1 MKKRDKFLIS
11 MPLYGAVMVLVA
23 VFMAFNH
30 LVDFNTSYM
39 KEETTELK
47 IFYKQMEWALKPYLE
62 NGNFTMVRKYCEDFK
77 EDSDIRIRVL
87 DNNKNVIAD
96 SREGEKL
103 PDTGVKYSH
112 PLFSRQKYMNY
123 SGEVAANGTTYYIGL
138 MISEESVLKTLI
150 EAQCNIIVF
159 LVSCFIFLVLCLIF
173 IVLKVQIPFNNLQKQ
188 VIRIAKGDLNT
199 DIEVPE
205 SRILFELASAV
216 SAMAQKLKNQ
226 IIRLRQLEEFRKDF
240 IANISHEVKT
250 PLTAISSA
258 VELLETK
265 KTLADNQSEQCLDIL
280 DFQAKRLNNLINDI
294 LTLSTIEDR
303 QTNDEKHFTYFNV
316 NELIRNVIHHLN
328 IDTVK
333 VNFLFNAEVEFLGND
348 QLLEQAVTNLIINA
362 AKYSHSDVIDVKL
375 TKFTDSIRID
385 VVDYGIGIAPE
396 HLGRIFERFY
406 RVDKARSRATGGTGL
421 GLAIVKNIAIL
432 HSGTVEVESE
442 EGKKTIFSIILPLNT
457 LKNKK

>member
-1 MKKRDKFLIS
+1 
-11 MPLYGAVMVLVA
+11 
-23 VFMAFNH
+23 
-30 LVDFNTSYM
+30 
-39 KEETTELK
+39 
-47 IFYKQMEWALKPYLE
+47 
-62 NGNFTMVRKYCEDFK
+62 
-77 EDSDIRIRVL
+77 
-87 DNNKNVIAD
+87 
-96 SREGEKL
+96 
-103 PDTGVKYSH
+103 
-112 PLFSRQKYMNY
+112 
-123 SGEVAANGTTYYIGL
+123 
-138 MISEESVLKTLI
+138 
-150 EAQCNIIVF
+150 
-159 LVSCFIFLVLCLIF
+159 
-173 IVLKVQIPFNNLQKQ
+173 
-188 VIRIAKGDLNT
+188 
-199 DIEVPE
+199 
-205 SRILFELASAV
+205 
-216 SAMAQKLKNQ
+216 MAQKLKNQ

-406 RVDKARSRATGGTGL
+406 RVDKARSRATGGTG
-421 GLAIVKNIAIL
+421 
-432 HSGTVEVESE
+432 SWTCDM
-442 EGKKTIFSIILPLNT
+442 
-457 LKNKK
+457 LKI